1 MQKIQIKNSKRR
13 GVIEALI
20 FKQLT
25 LKASIFTTIIM
36 LLSTTAMAETLIGQV
51 TRVVDGDTIVLKDS
65 HQEYRI
71 RLIEIDAPESKQAY
85 GSKSKRALSNKI
97 AGQQVRVEYHSKD
110 KYKRI
115 LGEIF
120 LKSENINY
128 WMVKNGHA
136 WQYLKYSDS
145 KALAK
150 AQANAQQRR
159 LGLWA
164 DDNPMEPWVWRKLK

>member
-1 MQKIQIKNSKRR
+1 MQKIQIKNSK
-13 GVIEALI
+13 GKVAIEAL
-20 FKQLT
+20 FLKQLN
-25 LKASIFTTIIM
+25 LKAWLFTTLI
-36 LLSTTAMAETLIGQV
+36 LFLTTPAIAETLIGQV
-51 TRVVDGDTIVLKDS
+51 VRVVDGDTIVLKDS
-65 HQEYRI
+65 QQEYKI

-97 AGQQVRVEYHSKD
+97 AGQEVKVEYHSKD

-128 WMVKNGHA
+128 WLVENGHA

-150 AQANAQQRR
+150 AQENAQQRK